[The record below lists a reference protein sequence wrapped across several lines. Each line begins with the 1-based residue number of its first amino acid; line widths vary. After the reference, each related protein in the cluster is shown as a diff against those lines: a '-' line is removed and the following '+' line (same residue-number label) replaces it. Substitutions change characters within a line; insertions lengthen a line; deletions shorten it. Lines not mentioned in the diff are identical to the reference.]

1 MIELAANAPAVGD
14 YNGDMNGIEL
24 LDSMGARVVLLMKHK
39 RLSGKELAKHVGVS
53 EVFVSQI
60 INQGKEPSTAVLRK
74 LVRALDTTAD
84 FLLCLS
90 DTPHPVEVES
100 VCCRK

>member
-39 RLSGKELAKHVGVS
+39 RLTGG
-53 EVFVSQI
+53 
-60 INQGKEPSTAVLRK
+60 
-74 LVRALDTTAD
+74 
-84 FLLCLS
+84 
-90 DTPHPVEVES
+90 
-100 VCCRK
+100 CRTRRPQHQPAHCQRPR